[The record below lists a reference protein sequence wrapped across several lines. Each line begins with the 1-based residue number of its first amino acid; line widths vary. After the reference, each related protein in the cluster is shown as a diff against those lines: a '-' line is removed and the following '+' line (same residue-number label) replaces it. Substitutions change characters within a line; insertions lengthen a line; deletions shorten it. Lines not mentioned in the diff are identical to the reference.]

1 MTSVDQKPKRGLGRG
16 LGALLPEA
24 RTAYGGPLMSG
35 TSAAADTPPNDEDML
50 GKPRRNARILPVDR
64 LKPGKYQP
72 RRVFDENAIDEL
84 AASIK
89 LRGLLQPI
97 LVRPLAEGMFEI
109 VAGER
114 RWRACQRASLIEV
127 PVVVRDL
134 SDRETLEIALVEN
147 LQRQDLDPVDEAEGF
162 KRLIDDFGHTQ
173 EEVARV
179 VAKSRSHISNTM
191 RLLSLPSSVL
201 DLVRQGQISAG
212 HARCLVG
219 RQDADH
225 LAGKIVDENL
235 SVRQTERMIADLNQ
249 LEKNPLAIARP
260 PANDSGNYN
269 PELDDP
275 DDNIDDQHAQTR
287 EKLREVIRRGGAKDA
302 DTLALEQDLSL
313 RLGLKVAI
321 EYKGG
326 KGKVVIDYQT
336 LEQLDGLLA
345 RLM

>member
-1 MTSVDQKPKRGLGRG
+1 MTSIDQKPKRGLGRG

-24 RTAYGGPLMSG
+24 RTAYGAPVAPNSAPD
-35 TSAAADTPPNDEDML
+35 SAADDTDML
-50 GKPRRNARILPVDR
+50 GKVRRNARILPIDR
-64 LKPGKYQP
+64 LQPGKYQP
-72 RRVFDENAIDEL
+72 RRVFDENAIEEL
-84 AASIK
+84 SASIR

-97 LVRPLAEGMFEI
+97 LVRPLADGMFEI

-114 RWRACQRASLIEV
+114 RWRACQKASLFEV

-179 VAKSRSHISNTM
+179 VAKSRSHIANTM

-201 DLVRQGQISAG
+201 DMVRQGQISAG

-219 RQDADH
+219 RADAEL
-225 LAGKIVDENL
+225 LAQKITDESL

-260 PANDSGNYN
+260 ANDSNNNYN
-269 PELDDP
+269 PALDEP
-275 DDNIDDQHAQTR
+275 DDRADTR
-287 EKLREVIRRGGAKDA
+287 EKLRDVIRRGGAKDA
-302 DTLALEQDLSL
+302 DTLALEQDLSM

-326 KGKVVIDYQT
+326 RGKVTIDYQT

-345 RLM
+345 KLM